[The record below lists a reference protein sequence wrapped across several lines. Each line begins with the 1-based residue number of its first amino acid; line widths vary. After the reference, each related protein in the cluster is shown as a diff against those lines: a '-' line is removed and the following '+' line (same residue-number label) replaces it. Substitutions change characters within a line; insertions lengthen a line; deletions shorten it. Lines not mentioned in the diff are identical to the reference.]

1 MTTATATTALA
12 ATRSADTSRAA
23 ATLWAGI
30 GYVVLF
36 VAAIA
41 ANFGVVTSITAAGD
55 SAAMVAA
62 IAADPSAF
70 RLAVLAFG
78 VIFVLDVV
86 IAWGLHVLLRPTGEM
101 RSLLAAWMRLTYT
114 VLLGVAV
121 GLMHLAGQVATGALT
136 VTDAAGT
143 TALLMAG
150 FDITWIVGLAAF
162 GVHLLVIGWILIRSH
177 VAPRVLG
184 IGLMI
189 AGAAYIADTV
199 AHVLVADYAAIADVM
214 LAIVAVP
221 SMLAELGL
229 TVWLFIA
236 ARRLQTGRTTP
247 RQAVLAA

>member
-1 MTTATATTALA
+1 MTTLSTTTAPPD
-12 ATRSADTSRAA
+12 ADTSRATA
-23 ATLWAGI
+23 ALWAGI

-86 IAWGLHVLLRPTGEM
+86 IAWGLHVLLRSTGEM

-114 VLLGVAV
+114 VMLGVAV
-121 GLMHLAGQVATGALT
+121 GLMHLAGQAATGALP
-136 VTDAAGT
+136 VADAAGT

-162 GVHLLVIGWILIRSH
+162 GVHLLVIGWILIRSR
-177 VAPRVLG
+177 VAPRALG

-189 AGAAYIADTV
+189 AGVAYIADTV
-199 AHVLVADYAAIADVM
+199 AHILVADYAAIADVM

-221 SMLAELGL
+221 SMLAELAL
-229 TVWLFIA
+229 TVWLFVA
-236 ARRLQTGRTTP
+236 ARRLRTGRTAL
-247 RQAVLAA
+247 RQAVSAA

>member
-1 MTTATATTALA
+1 MTTATATTAAIRGTDTPSATA
-12 ATRSADTSRAA
+12 A
-23 ATLWAGI
+23 LWAGI
-30 GYVVLF
+30 GYAILF

-55 SAAMVAA
+55 PTAMVDA
-62 IAADPSAF
+62 IAADPTAF
-70 RLAVLAFG
+70 RFTVLAFG

-101 RSLLAAWMRLTYT
+101 RSLLAAWMRLAYT

-121 GLMHLAGQVATGALT
+121 GLMHLAGQVATGALP
-136 VTDAAGT
+136 VTDATGT

-162 GVHLLVIGWILIRSH
+162 GVHLLVIGWILVRSR
-177 VAPRVLG
+177 VAPRILG

-199 AHVLVADYAAIADVM
+199 AHLLVADYTAIADVM

-229 TVWLFIA
+229 TVWLFLA
-236 ARRLQTGRTTP
+236 ARRVRTGRP
-247 RQAVLAA
+247 LGRAYIVAA